1 MSTPKKKFS
10 ERGSSMSPTT
20 SDSSVENQTTPPT
33 GTGARTRGGPR
44 GRLPLGFLVSAG
56 ISLACAI
63 GLFTSVSDVASG
75 LWAIALMVSLMF
87 MGMPIPVALGLA
99 SVLGIYYVSGTL
111 ALTNVLSTSA
121 FTASSSWSMTVLPL
135 FIFMGLLLTQ
145 AGLTQ
150 RLYRA
155 TDLWFGWLPAGIGIG
170 TTAAGAG
177 LASVSGSTIGMTYA
191 LGRAG
196 IPEMLRAGYDRR
208 VAVGTIII
216 AGLPGQ
222 LIPPSILLVVYAGI
236 ASVPVGPQ
244 LIAGVV
250 PGLAIAF
257 AYALMFLFI
266 GIFLPTLVGR
276 GRNAQAHEDRTV
288 TWGER
293 FDALAK
299 IWGFPLIMLVLFGGM
314 FTGVFTPSEAGAAAA
329 GMSLV
334 LAVFYTWRDKPL
346 AQVTAAAVN
355 TVKASAAVFFILIGA
370 EMLTRMLAVTGLA
383 EAVTGFITG
392 LGLSRFAFL
401 CVLIVLYI
409 FMGMFF
415 DTMAMM
421 LLTIPILLPTFSA
434 FDVDLMWFG
443 IFIVLLGEIGM
454 ITPPV
459 GVLSYVVYNLCKRK
473 EINTGVRISLG
484 DVFTSLLW
492 FLPLSIA
499 FLLLLIAWPDLAL
512 WLPSISQAQ

>member
-1 MSTPKKKFS
+1 MSSTHSAMEHAPDQVAAGNTKTDN
-10 ERGSSMSPTT
+10 ESPR
-20 SDSSVENQTTPPT
+20 S
-33 GTGARTRGGPR
+33 PR
-44 GRLPLGFLVSAG
+44 KGKPIGFLVA
-56 ISLACAI
+56 IAVVIICAI

-75 LWAIALMVSLMF
+75 LWCIGLMISFMFVGVPIPLSLAIAS
-87 MGMPIPVALGLA
+87 
-99 SVLGIYYVSGTL
+99 SLGIYYVSGTL
-111 ALTNVLSTSA
+111 ALTNVLKTSA

-150 RLYRA
+150 KMYKA
-155 TDLWFGWLPAGIGIG
+155 TEMWFGWLPGGLGIG

-196 IPEMLRAGYDRR
+196 IPEMLKAGYDRR
-208 VAVGTIII
+208 VAVGTVVI

-244 LIAGVV
+244 LMAGVV
-250 PGLAIAF
+250 PGVLIAIF
-257 AYALMFLFI
+257 YALMLLFI
-266 GIFLPTLVGR
+266 GIFIPRLMGR
-276 GRNAQAHEDRTV
+276 DKNKVREDENVV

-293 FDALAK
+293 FGALAQ
-299 IWGFPLIMLVLFGGM
+299 IWGFPLIMIVLFGGM

-329 GMSLV
+329 GMALV
-334 LAVFYTWRDKPL
+334 LAVFYTWRDKPV
-346 AQVTAAAVN
+346 AQVASSAMNAVRS
-355 TVKASAAVFFILIGA
+355 SAAIFFILIGA

-383 EAVTGFITG
+383 ESVTSFITD
-392 LGLSRFAFL
+392 LGLSRFLFL

-415 DTMAMM
+415 DTLAMM
-421 LLTIPILLPTFSA
+421 LLTVPILMPA
-434 FDVDLMWFG
+434 FATYDINLLWFG
-443 IFIVLLGEIGM
+443 VFLVFLGEIGM

-459 GVLSYVVYNLCKRK
+459 GVLSYVVYNICKK
-473 EINTGVRISLG
+473 KDVNIGIKISLG
-484 DVFTSLLW
+484 DVFMSLVW
-492 FLPLSIA
+492 FLPLSII
-499 FLLLLIAWPDLAL
+499 FLIILILWPDIAL
-512 WLPSISQAQ
+512 WLPGISNA

>member
-1 MSTPKKKFS
+1 MSSTNATTGNPDVATVGSVTAANETP
-10 ERGSSMSPTT
+10 
-20 SDSSVENQTTPPT
+20 
-33 GTGARTRGGPR
+33 GAQRSGKPI
-44 GRLPLGFLVSAG
+44 GFLITFG
-56 ISLACAI
+56 IVVICAI

-75 LWAIALMVSLMF
+75 LWCVALMVALMF
-87 MGMPIPVALGLA
+87 TGLPIPLSLGIA
-99 SVLGIYYVSGTL
+99 SSLGIYYVSGTL
-111 ALTNVLSTSA
+111 ALTNVLKTSA

-150 RLYRA
+150 KMYRA
-155 TDLWFGWLPAGIGIG
+155 TEMWFGWLPGGLGIG

-196 IPEMLRAGYDRR
+196 IPEMLKAGYDRR
-208 VAVGTIII
+208 IAVGTVII

-244 LIAGVV
+244 LMAGVV
-250 PGLAIAF
+250 PGILIAVF
-257 AYALMFLFI
+257 YALMLLFI
-266 GIFLPTLVGR
+266 GIFLPRLVGR
-276 GRNAQAHEDRTV
+276 DKNKVREDEKV
-288 TWGER
+288 ITWGDR
-293 FDALAK
+293 FGALAQ

-334 LAVFYTWRDKPL
+334 LAIFYTWRDKPI
-346 AQVTAAAVN
+346 AQVATAAMNAVRS
-355 TVKASAAVFFILIGA
+355 SAAIFFILIGA

-383 EAVTGFITG
+383 ESVTGFITD

-415 DTMAMM
+415 DTLAMM
-421 LLTIPILLPTFSA
+421 LLTIPILMPA
-434 FDVDLMWFG
+434 FAAYDINLMWFG
-443 IFIVLLGEIGM
+443 VFIVFLGEIGM

-459 GVLSYVVYNLCKRK
+459 GVLSYVVYNICKKRDV
-473 EINTGVRISLG
+473 NLGTRISLG
-484 DVFTSLLW
+484 DVFMSLLW
-492 FLPLSIA
+492 FLPLSIV
-499 FLLLLIAWPDLAL
+499 FLIVLILVPDLAL
-512 WLPSISQAQ
+512 WLPGISNA

>member
-1 MSTPKKKFS
+1 MSTS
-10 ERGSSMSPTT
+10 AATANGSPV
-20 SDSSVENQTTPPT
+20 SSTADTTTPP
-33 GTGARTRGGPR
+33 ASDHTRKKR
-44 GRLPLGFLVSAG
+44 GIPVGFLVTYG
-56 ISLACAI
+56 IVIICAI

-75 LWAIALMVSLMF
+75 LWCVGLMIALMFTGL
-87 MGMPIPVALGLA
+87 PIPMSLGIA
-99 SVLGIYYVSGTL
+99 SALGIYYVSGTL
-111 ALTNVLSTSA
+111 ALTNVLKTSA

-150 RLYRA
+150 KMYRA
-155 TDLWFGWLPAGIGIG
+155 TELWFGWLPGGLGIG

-196 IPEMLRAGYDRR
+196 IPEMLKAGYDRR

-236 ASVPVGPQ
+236 AAVPVGPQ
-244 LIAGVV
+244 LMAGVV
-250 PGLAIAF
+250 PGILIAV
-257 AYALMFLFI
+257 AYALMLLFI
-266 GIFLPTLVGR
+266 GIFLPRLVGR
-276 GRNAQAHEDRTV
+276 DKKKLAEEEEQV

-293 FDALAK
+293 FNALAQV
-299 IWGFPLIMLVLFGGM
+299 WGFPLIMLVLFGGM

-334 LAVFYTWRDKPL
+334 LAILYTWRDKPI
-346 AQVTAAAVN
+346 AQVATAAMNAVRS
-355 TVKASAAVFFILIGA
+355 SAAIFFILIGA

-383 EAVTGFITG
+383 ESVTSFITD
-392 LGLSRFAFL
+392 LGLSRFGFL

-415 DTMAMM
+415 DTLAMM
-421 LLTIPILLPTFSA
+421 LLTIPILMPA
-434 FDVDLMWFG
+434 FAAYDINLMWFG
-443 IFIVLLGEIGM
+443 VFIVLLGEIGM

-459 GVLSYVVYNLCKRK
+459 GVLSYVVYNICKRR
-473 EINTGVRISLG
+473 EVNMGVPISLG
-484 DVFTSLLW
+484 DIFTSLLW

-499 FLLLLIAWPDLAL
+499 FLILLILVPDIAL
-512 WLPSISQAQ
+512 WLPGISNA

>member
-1 MSTPKKKFS
+1 MSASAPAANSPAPSTTESHKDQQHTGMTPAR
-10 ERGSSMSPTT
+10 RGF
-20 SDSSVENQTTPPT
+20 
-33 GTGARTRGGPR
+33 
-44 GRLPLGFLVSAG
+44 PLGFVINIAIVL
-56 ISLACAI
+56 ICAI
-63 GLFTSVSDVASG
+63 GLFTSVSDVSSG
-75 LWAIALMVSLMF
+75 LWCIALMVSLMF
-87 MGMPIPVALGLA
+87 TGLPIPLSLGIA
-99 SVLGIYYVSGTL
+99 SALGIYYVSGTL
-111 ALTNVLSTSA
+111 AVTNVLRTSA
-121 FTASSSWSMTVLPL
+121 FTASSSWAMTVLPL

-150 RLYRA
+150 KMYRVA
-155 TDLWFGWLPAGIGIG
+155 ELWFGWLPGGLGIG

-196 IPEMLRAGYDRR
+196 IPEMLKAGYDRR
-208 VAVGTIII
+208 VAVGTVII

-244 LIAGVV
+244 LMAGVV
-250 PGLAIAF
+250 PGLLIAV
-257 AYALMFLFI
+257 AYAAMLLFI
-266 GIFLPTLVGR
+266 GIFLPRLVGR
-276 GRNAQAHEDRTV
+276 GKNSTGEDEQTV

-293 FDALAK
+293 FSALAQ

-334 LAVFYTWRDKPL
+334 LAILYTWRDKPI
-346 AQVTAAAVN
+346 AQVATAAMNAVRS
-355 TVKASAAVFFILIGA
+355 SAAIFFILIGA

-383 EAVTGFITG
+383 ESVTSFITG

-401 CVLIVLYI
+401 LVLIVLYI

-415 DTMAMM
+415 DTLAMM
-421 LLTIPILLPTFSA
+421 LLTIPILMPA
-434 FDVDLMWFG
+434 FAAYDINLMWFG
-443 IFIVLLGEIGM
+443 VFIVLLGEIGM

-459 GVLSYVVYNLCKRK
+459 GVLSYVVYNICKRRDV
-473 EINTGVRISLG
+473 NVGQRITLG
-484 DVFTSLLW
+484 DVFMSLLW
-492 FLPLSIA
+492 FLPLSIL
-499 FLLLLIAWPDLAL
+499 FLIVLVVWPDMVL
-512 WLPSISQAQ
+512 WLPSVSNAS

>member
-1 MSTPKKKFS
+1 MSTSAPVTN
-10 ERGSSMSPTT
+10 GTPVSSAPEPTSPT
-20 SDSSVENQTTPPT
+20 E
-33 GTGARTRGGPR
+33 GRTVKRRGIPV
-44 GRLPLGFLVSAG
+44 GFLVTFG
-56 ISLACAI
+56 IVIVCAV
-63 GLFTSVSDVASG
+63 GLFTSVSDVSSG
-75 LWAIALMVSLMF
+75 LWCVALMVALMF
-87 MGMPIPVALGLA
+87 TGIPIPISLGLA
-99 SVLGIYYVSGTL
+99 SALGIYYVSGTL
-111 ALTNVLSTSA
+111 ALTNVLKTSA

-150 RLYRA
+150 KMYRA
-155 TDLWFGWLPAGIGIG
+155 TELWFGWLPGGLGIG

-196 IPEMLRAGYDRR
+196 IPEMLKAGYDRR
-208 VAVGTIII
+208 VAVGTVII

-244 LIAGVV
+244 LLAGIV
-250 PGLAIAF
+250 PGILIAV
-257 AYALMFLFI
+257 AYALMLLFI
-266 GIFLPTLVGR
+266 GIFLPRLVGR
-276 GRNAQAHEDRTV
+276 DRKTAVEAEQTV

-293 FDALAK
+293 FNALAQ

-334 LAVFYTWRDKPL
+334 LAILYTWRDKPV
-346 AQVTAAAVN
+346 AQVATAAMNAVRS
-355 TVKASAAVFFILIGA
+355 SAAIFFILIGA

-383 EAVTGFITG
+383 ESVTSFITG

-415 DTMAMM
+415 DTLAMM
-421 LLTIPILLPTFSA
+421 LLTIPILMPA
-434 FDVDLMWFG
+434 FAAYDINLMWFG
-443 IFIVLLGEIGM
+443 VFIVLLGEIGM

-459 GVLSYVVYNLCKRK
+459 GVLSYVVYNICKKRDVNRGTK
-473 EINTGVRISLG
+473 ISLG
-484 DVFTSLLW
+484 DIFTSLLW

-499 FLLLLIAWPDLAL
+499 FLIILILWPEMAL
-512 WLPSISQAQ
+512 WLPGISNA

>member
-1 MSTPKKKFS
+1 MS
-10 ERGSSMSPTT
+10 SSHSATDQALDEAPVGRTEA
-20 SDSSVENQTTPPT
+20 SKGPLDSS
-33 GTGARTRGGPR
+33 RKSK
-44 GRLPLGFLVSAG
+44 PLGFF
-56 ISLACAI
+56 ISIAVVIICAI
-63 GLFTSVSDVASG
+63 GLFTSVSDLASG
-75 LWAIALMVSLMF
+75 LWCIGLMVALMFIGV
-87 MGMPIPVALGLA
+87 PIPLSLGIA
-99 SVLGIYYVSGTL
+99 SSLGIYYVSGTL
-111 ALTNVLSTSA
+111 ALTNVLKTSA

-150 RLYRA
+150 KMYKA
-155 TDLWFGWLPAGIGIG
+155 TELWFGWLPGGLGIG

-208 VAVGTIII
+208 IAVGTVVI

-244 LIAGVV
+244 LMAGVI
-250 PGLAIAF
+250 PGLLIAI
-257 AYALMFLFI
+257 AYALMLLFI
-266 GIFLPTLVGR
+266 GIFLPRLVGR
-276 GRNAQAHEDRTV
+276 DKNKVRGDEKNI

-293 FDALAK
+293 FGALAQ

-334 LAVFYTWRDKPL
+334 LAIFYTWRNKPI
-346 AQVTAAAVN
+346 AQVATAAMNAVRS
-355 TVKASAAVFFILIGA
+355 SAAIFFILIGA

-383 EAVTGFITG
+383 ESVTSFITD
-392 LGLSRFAFL
+392 LGLSRFLFL

-415 DTMAMM
+415 DTLAMM
-421 LLTIPILLPTFSA
+421 LLTIPILMPA
-434 FDVDLMWFG
+434 FAAYDVNLLWFG
-443 IFIVLLGEIGM
+443 VFIVFLGEIGM

-459 GVLSYVVYNLCKRK
+459 GVLSYVVYNICKKR
-473 EINTGVRISLG
+473 EVNTGIRISLG
-484 DVFTSLLW
+484 DVFMSLAW

-499 FLLLLIAWPDLAL
+499 FLIVLILWPDIAL
-512 WLPSISQAQ
+512 WLPGISNA

>member
-1 MSTPKKKFS
+1 MSTPA
-10 ERGSSMSPTT
+10 PTENTAAAT
-20 SDSSVENQTTPPT
+20 SAASITASA
-33 GTGARTRGGPR
+33 GRTRTVKRATPW
-44 GRLPLGFLVSAG
+44 GFLITFGVV
-56 ISLACAI
+56 IVCAI

-75 LWAIALMVSLMF
+75 LWCVALMVALMF
-87 MGMPIPVALGLA
+87 TGLPIPISLGLA
-99 SVLGIYYVSGTL
+99 SSLGIYYVSGTL
-111 ALTNVLSTSA
+111 ALTNVLKTSA

-150 RLYRA
+150 KMYRA
-155 TDLWFGWLPAGIGIG
+155 AEMWFGWLPGGLGIG

-196 IPEMLRAGYDRR
+196 IPEMLKAGYDRR
-208 VAVGTIII
+208 IAVGTVII

-244 LIAGVV
+244 LMAGIV
-250 PGLAIAF
+250 PGILIAV
-257 AYALMFLFI
+257 AYAFMLLFI
-266 GIFLPTLVGR
+266 GIVLPRLVGR
-276 GRNAQAHEDRTV
+276 DKLTITEAEKSV

-293 FDALAK
+293 FNALTQ
-299 IWGFPLIMLVLFGGM
+299 IWGLPLIMLVLFGGM

-329 GMSLV
+329 GMALV
-334 LAVFYTWRDKPL
+334 LAVLYTWRNKPV
-346 AQVTAAAVN
+346 AQVATAAMNAVRS
-355 TVKASAAVFFILIGA
+355 SAAIFFILIGA

-383 EAVTGFITG
+383 ESVTSFITD
-392 LGLSRFAFL
+392 LGLSRFGFL

-415 DTMAMM
+415 DTLAMM
-421 LLTIPILLPTFSA
+421 LLTIPILMPA
-434 FDVDLMWFG
+434 FAAYDINLLWFG
-443 IFIVLLGEIGM
+443 VFIVLLGEIGM

-459 GVLSYVVYNLCKRK
+459 GVLSYVVYNICKKRDV
-473 EINTGVRISLG
+473 NLGTRISLG
-484 DVFTSLLW
+484 DVFMSLLW
-492 FLPLSIA
+492 FLPLSVV
-499 FLLLLIAWPDLAL
+499 FLIVLILWPEMAL
-512 WLPSISQAQ
+512 WLPGISNA